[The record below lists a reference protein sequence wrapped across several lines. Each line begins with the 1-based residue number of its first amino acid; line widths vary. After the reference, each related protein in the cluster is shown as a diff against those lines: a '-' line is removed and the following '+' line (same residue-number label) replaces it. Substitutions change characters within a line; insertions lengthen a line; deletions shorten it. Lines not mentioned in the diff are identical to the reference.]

1 MKKSTVIAVVG
12 IALAVGVGVYLY
24 KRRKGVSATVFTN
37 EDGSKT
43 IRIGE
48 DSQQDIIDEGVNSIS
63 AILKQQ
69 SDMGMNFTEYTNMGG
84 NKSFYQNETEEKLNM
99 GGNESFYLNEE
110 NYSADGYGIFCG
122 KKCAQ
127 DKKDR
132 GIPPRGQDTGLAVT
146 DFIAKNSQSSIQE
159 SKGTALGIG
168 SMIENKGLGSGIVT
182 GAHLQ
187 EKYLGKGRPQEI
199 TDKLMSKHKD
209 KMSEKIENKIARWEA
224 IKSKLDALEKR
235 NNPEIRG
242 LISSIRAKAN
252 GLALAI
258 GKNYSK
264 EQKDKVLAFLYEIQ
278 SDPKLR
284 TTLISRAINQGKE
297 IGDVMLEEATANVE
311 KNVNFD
317 GAEMWTNADGQKHWG
332 MVGIWDGSSKG
343 TKKSY
348 VSQPYVIDYS
358 TGLINFT
365 GTLSNDRTWTNC
377 CGK

>member
-1 MKKSTVIAVVG
+1 M
-12 IALAVGVGVYLY
+12 
-24 KRRKGVSATVFTN
+24 
-37 EDGSKT
+37 
-43 IRIGE
+43 
-48 DSQQDIIDEGVNSIS
+48 
-63 AILKQQ
+63 
-69 SDMGMNFTEYTNMGG
+69 
-84 NKSFYQNETEEKLNM
+84 
-99 GGNESFYLNEE
+99 
-110 NYSADGYGIFCG
+110 
-122 KKCAQ
+122 
-127 DKKDR
+127 
-132 GIPPRGQDTGLAVT
+132 
-146 DFIAKNSQSSIQE
+146 
-159 SKGTALGIG
+159 
-168 SMIENKGLGSGIVT
+168 
-182 GAHLQ
+182 
-187 EKYLGKGRPQEI
+187 
-199 TDKLMSKHKD
+199 
-209 KMSEKIENKIARWEA
+209 
-224 IKSKLDALEKR
+224 DALEKR